1 MDLEEYVF
9 KLLSQTYDGSMQFP
23 GRSIQRTLKLKLFYI
38 HKKKQYKSTYSMLF
52 TESYKL

>member
-38 HKKKQYKSTYSMLF
+38 HKKNNKKVHMLF